1 MDTALTCRY
10 RHNTCSLHIPASRT
24 FIMRGYLT
32 VDRRSVINNTV
43 SSEGRRTRAAAAR
56 NLKQVFNWKK
66 NKNSEA
72 HGRGTEYY
80 FLIDIR
86 CTQCFLR

>member
-24 FIMRGYLT
+24 FITRGYLT

-66 NKNSEA
+66 KKTQNSEA
-72 HGRGTEYY
+72 HGQGLQNII
-80 FLIDIR
+80 F
-86 CTQCFLR
+86 